1 MKREAAIVRAYDLE
15 SISDAA
21 FRMGVS
27 ASWLYQLIRHGT
39 LDYYEI
45 GNRKLVHRRDIDSLM
60 KRRAS

>member
-1 MKREAAIVRAYDLE
+1 MKREAAIVRAFDLE

-27 ASWLYQLIRHGT
+27 ASWLYHLIRQGT

-45 GNRKLVHRRDIDSLM
+45 GNRKLVHRRDIDQLVR
-60 KRRAS
+60 KRAS